1 MIGTYL
7 MNTLPCNSPNNHI
20 RKSTGG
26 QETYLVLQ
34 NIAFAYKQQLKMI
47 SWIYYSVMRISARYV
62 HTHTVACTIQI
73 LR

>member
-20 RKSTGG
+20 RKSAGR

-34 NIAFAYKQQLKMI
+34 NIAFAYKQQLRWYHEYTIVSCGSQHGMF
-47 SWIYYSVMRISARYV
+47 
-62 HTHTVACTIQI
+62 THTQLHAPSKS
-73 LR
+73 